1 MSGRTASTRGR
12 RPGGPDT
19 RGEILEAARRAF
31 AERGFQGTSM
41 RAVATAAGVDAALV
55 HHYFGS
61 KGDLFLAAAGL
72 PVDPRHLLGAVF
84 ADGTAGAG
92 ERLLSTMMSVWDRPE
107 MQERLVAL
115 VRAGLGG
122 DPAGETLLR
131 DAIGQLV
138 VATVRTHLPPEEADV
153 RVQLVVTQVVGLV
166 VARYV
171 LRFEPVASLPAA
183 DVAALVGPTLQR
195 YLDGPLTDLA

>member
-72 PVDPRHLLGAVF
+72 PVDPRDLLGAVF

-92 ERLLSTMMSVWDRPE
+92 ERLLRTMMGVWDRPE

-183 DVAALVGPTLQR
+183 EVAALVGPTLQR
-195 YLDGPLTDLA
+195 YLDGPLADPT

>member
-1 MSGRTASTRGR
+1 MSGRPASTRGR

-41 RAVATAAGVDAALV
+41 RAVAAAAGVDAALV

-72 PVDPRHLLGAVF
+72 PVDPRDLLGAVF

-92 ERLLSTMMSVWDRPE
+92 VRLLSTMMGVWDRPE

-138 VATVRTHLPPEEADV
+138 VATVRAHLPPDDADV

-183 DVAALVGPTLQR
+183 EVAALVGPTLQR
-195 YLDGPLTDLA
+195 YLDGPLTDPA